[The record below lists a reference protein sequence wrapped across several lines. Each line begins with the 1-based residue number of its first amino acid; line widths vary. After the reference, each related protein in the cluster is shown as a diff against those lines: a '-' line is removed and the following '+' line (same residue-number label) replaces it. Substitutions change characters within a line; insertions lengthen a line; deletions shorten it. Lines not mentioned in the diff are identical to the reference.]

1 MFYSFKKNL
10 IITNIVT
17 FVFAIVIIMIIVT
30 IVVATK
36 GMFVFIF
43 VVTIVTF
50 ILYFEK
56 KWRES
61 MTKRKKQRLQWQ
73 YKTWFMFNYQ
83 KKIHCVHYCYG
94 HVHCHHRCVF
104 FVFCERKKQ
113 VVEHTSSRI
122 HTYRSV
128 KGMNQLIGQHSR
140 RMQQFIIQVVSDL
153 PNLNFALE
161 GKFGIFSLLFKFG
174 HGLFILYFWEFCIFL
189 KFVEGYRYG
198 NM

>member
-1 MFYSFKKNL
+1 VVPFQPSSSPSSNSKALGKKTIMFMFYSFKKNL

-61 MTKRKKQRLQWQ
+61 MTKRKKQRL
-73 YKTWFMFNYQ
+73 
-83 KKIHCVHYCYG
+83 
-94 HVHCHHRCVF
+94 
-104 FVFCERKKQ
+104 
-113 VVEHTSSRI
+113 
-122 HTYRSV
+122 
-128 KGMNQLIGQHSR
+128 
-140 RMQQFIIQVVSDL
+140 
-153 PNLNFALE
+153 
-161 GKFGIFSLLFKFG
+161 
-174 HGLFILYFWEFCIFL
+174 
-189 KFVEGYRYG
+189 
-198 NM
+198 